1 MIQKGVVYFMEETE
15 FSSANVVLKEYA
27 LPNIILICICT
38 LVYLGFAFSPIMLII
53 DAARDSAIGFCIIT
67 GIFSLI
73 LLASYIICLC
83 YFILTIKYKNICCT
97 KEEVYIRYGN
107 KWIVKF
113 KYSDIDGVGDVYFHG
128 QYINVKKSLHYKRGQ
143 QTNKLYGFYLNKKN
157 KGRFYYLMMDRAKN
171 IEKIL
176 GFNEYTE
183 GIL

>member
-1 MIQKGVVYFMEETE
+1 MEETE

-83 YFILTIKYKNICCT
+83 YFILTIKYKNILCS
-97 KEEVYIRYGN
+97 EDEIYIRYGDR
-107 KWIVKF
+107 WIVKI
-113 KYSDIDGVGDVYFHG
+113 KYSEIAEYGDVYFFG
-128 QYINVKKSLHYKRGQ
+128 QYINAKKGFHFKRGEQ
-143 QTNKLYGFYLNKKN
+143 VNKLYPFYLRKEDGAYLCNLIKN
-157 KGRFYYLMMDRAKN
+157 SAKN
-171 IEKIL
+171 IERIL
-176 GFNEYTE
+176 E
-183 GIL
+183 